1 MLLLNIYLAHT
12 APNKDPETLQAH
24 CDLTKEYLQK
34 IKNSKNLND
43 IIKNLAN
50 QILNDDVILEFFDD
64 FIINHDL
71 GKMNP
76 AFQRF
81 KMENKEFNEAS
92 GESTHSNHSFN
103 KLKDKYR
110 DFFSNSTDQDIDKI
124 ICVFYYLLSNVLN
137 HHGHLK
143 DGFDDKYL
151 KISDKEEDFDRL
163 DKKFYNSK
171 KRTDFDFE
179 LFIFTKLHFSLLI
192 ASDFYA
198 TSEYMN
204 DIKIDDFGVFDKDK
218 KEIIYSKFREFY
230 SSLKPRSDIDILRS
244 DIFQKSSKTL
254 YDNLDKNIFYL
265 EAPTGSGKTLTS
277 LNLALNLLNLNSN
290 LNKIFYVFP
299 FNTLISQS
307 KSIFESIFGDEFDIS
322 VINSI
327 TPPKFNKGNDQ
338 ENSESKYDKTY
349 INRVFYNHPF
359 ILTSHVALFKTLF
372 GISKEEN
379 YGLFSLANSV
389 IILDE
394 IQSYRSNLWEFMALF
409 FDSFA
414 KHLNIKFI
422 IMSATLPKISNL
434 LKNNDDKWCDLLA
447 NSNYFQNTLFKD
459 RVKVDFS
466 LLEIG
471 QDELFETIVSKIKEH
486 KKDKI
491 LVEFIK
497 KSSARD
503 FYNFIRFKFDG
514 YDIFELS
521 GDDNKLYQKIVIAK
535 LKNSNTK
542 AIVVATQVIEAGVD
556 IDMDIGFKDIA
567 TFESEEQFLGRIN
580 RSALKPGSLAYFF
593 DYDNASM
600 IYKNDSRIKFSLKDD
615 GLKKCLI
622 DKNFNPYYEKLLYEL
637 KCENS
642 RVNGGFNSVRENFQ
656 KYISSINFIKISE
669 NMQLINDDRVRIF
682 LPFKIDV
689 SDFDMSEYGDVEH
702 FMDGNFLDGKKIWEA
717 IICLNEVKEYG
728 KRKIEALS
736 LNSLADIFSFNVFM
750 VDDLLRISSQMRYGY
765 IYIEDCDGFI
775 DENGKFDRT
784 AFAKKFNNEDL
795 LL

>member
-81 KMENKEFNEAS
+81 KMENKKFNEAS

-179 LFIFTKLHFSLLI
+179 LFIFIKLHFSLLI

-254 YDNLDKNIFYL
+254 YDNLDRNIFYL

-327 TPPKFNKGNDQ
+327 TPPKFNEGNDQ

>member
-12 APNKDPETLQAH
+12 APNKDSETLQAH

-81 KMENKEFNEAS
+81 KMENKKFNEAS

-151 KISDKEEDFDRL
+151 KISDKEEDFDTL
-163 DKKFYNSK
+163 DKKFYNS
-171 KRTDFDFE
+171 RMRIDFDFE
-179 LFIFTKLHFSLLI
+179 LFILIKLHFSLLI

-750 VDDLLRISSQMRYGY
+750 VDDLLSISSQMRYGY

>member
-1 MLLLNIYLAHT
+1 MLLLNIYLAHK
-12 APNKDPETLQAH
+12 APNKDSETLQAH

-81 KMENKEFNEAS
+81 KMENKKFNEAS

-103 KLKDKYR
+103 KLKDKYK

-151 KISDKEEDFDRL
+151 KISDKEEDFDTL

-179 LFIFTKLHFSLLI
+179 LFILIKLHFSLLI

-750 VDDLLRISSQMRYGY
+750 VDDLLSISSQMRYGY

>member
-81 KMENKEFNEAS
+81 KMENKKFNEAS

-163 DKKFYNSK
+163 DKKFYNSRM
-171 KRTDFDFE
+171 RTDFDFE

-254 YDNLDKNIFYL
+254 YDNLDRNIFYL

-307 KSIFESIFGDEFDIS
+307 KFIFESIFGDEFDIS

-750 VDDLLRISSQMRYGY
+750 VDDLLSISSQMRYGY

>member
-1 MLLLNIYLAHT
+1 MFLLGDYLAHT
-12 APNKDPETLQAH
+12 SPHKDPETLQAH
-24 CDLTKEYLQK
+24 CDLAKEYLQK
-34 IKNSKNLND
+34 IKNGKNLNN

-50 QILNDDVILEFFDD
+50 KILDDDVILEFFDD
-64 FIINHDL
+64 FIVYHDL
-71 GKMNP
+71 GKTNP
-76 AFQRF
+76 AFQKL
-81 KMENKEFNEAS
+81 KMKNENPKFSKAD
-92 GESTHSNHSFN
+92 GETTHSKQSFYM
-103 KLKDKYR
+103 LKDKYK
-110 DFFSNSTDQDIDKI
+110 DFILNYKDENIRETV
-124 ICVFYYLLSNVLN
+124 CVFYYLLSNVLN

-151 KISDKEEDFDRL
+151 NKDSDKL
-163 DKKFYNSK
+163 DKKFCNAE
-171 KRTDFDFE
+171 KRVNFDIE
-179 LFIFTKLHFSLLI
+179 LFIFIKLHFSLLI

-204 DIKIDDFGVFDKDK
+204 DIKIDDLGVFDKDK
-218 KEIIYSKFREFY
+218 KEKIYSKFREFY
-230 SSLKPRSDIDILRS
+230 SSLKPRSDIDSLRS
-244 DIFQKSSKTL
+244 EIFKNTSETL

-307 KSIFESIFGDEFDIS
+307 KSIFETIFGDEFDIS
-322 VINSI
+322 IINSI
-327 TPPKFNKGNDQ
+327 TPPKFSTENEQ
-338 ENSESKYDKTY
+338 ENSESNYDKTY

-434 LKNNDDKWCDLLA
+434 LKNSDDKWCDLLP

-459 RVKVDFS
+459 RVKADFS
-466 LLEIG
+466 LLNIG
-471 QDELFETIVSKIKEH
+471 KNDLFDSIVGKITES

-497 KSSARD
+497 KPSARE
-503 FYNFIRFKFDG
+503 FYNFIRFKFDD

-521 GDDNKLYQKIVIAK
+521 GDDNKLYQKKVIAK
-535 LKNSNTK
+535 LKGSNTK
-542 AIVVATQVIEAGVD
+542 AILVATQVIEAGVD

-567 TFESEEQFLGRIN
+567 TFESEEQFMGRIN

-593 DYDNASM
+593 DYDDASA
-600 IYKNDSRIKFSLKDD
+600 IYKQDSRIKFSLKDNE
-615 GLKKCLI
+615 LKKCLI
-622 DKNFNPYYEKLLYEL
+622 DKNFIPYYDKLLKEL
-637 KCENS
+637 KSENS
-642 RVNGGFNSVRENFQ
+642 RVNSGFNNIRENFQ
-656 KYISSINFIKISE
+656 DDIGNLNFIQISK
-669 NMQLINDDRVRIF
+669 NMQLINDDRIRIF

-689 SDFDMSEYGDVEH
+689 SSFDMSEYGNIEH
-702 FMDGNFLDGKKIWEA
+702 FMDGDFLDGKKIWEA

-736 LNSLADIFSFNVFM
+736 LNSLADIFCFNI
-750 VDDLLRISSQMRYGY
+750 LSSEAKKLPNVKIEYGY
-765 IYIEDCDGFI
+765 VYIEDYDGLI
-775 DENGKFDRT
+775 DEESKLDRT
-784 AFAKKFNNEDL
+784 ALAKKYKNEDL
-795 LL
+795 IL

>member
-1 MLLLNIYLAHT
+1 M
-12 APNKDPETLQAH
+12 
-24 CDLTKEYLQK
+24 
-34 IKNSKNLND
+34 
-43 IIKNLAN
+43 
-50 QILNDDVILEFFDD
+50 ILEFFDD

-81 KMENKEFNEAS
+81 KMKNKEFNEAS

-151 KISDKEEDFDRL
+151 KISDKEDSDTLDNKFD
-163 DKKFYNSK
+163 NSR
-171 KRTDFDFE
+171 KRIDFDFE
-179 LFIFTKLHFSLLI
+179 LFILIKLHFSLLI

-327 TPPKFNKGNDQ
+327 TPPKFSGGNDQ

-542 AIVVATQVIEAGVD
+542 AIVVATQVIEAVVD

-642 RVNGGFNSVRENFQ
+642 RANGGFNSVRENFQ

-750 VDDLLRISSQMRYGY
+750 VDDLLSISSQMRYGY

>member
-81 KMENKEFNEAS
+81 KMKNKEFNEAS

-151 KISDKEEDFDRL
+151 KISDKEDSDTLDNKFD
-163 DKKFYNSK
+163 NSR
-171 KRTDFDFE
+171 KRIDFDFE
-179 LFIFTKLHFSLLI
+179 LFILIKLHFSLLI

-327 TPPKFNKGNDQ
+327 TPPKFSGGNDQ

-542 AIVVATQVIEAGVD
+542 AIVVATQVIEAVVD

-642 RVNGGFNSVRENFQ
+642 RANGGFNSVRENFQ

-750 VDDLLRISSQMRYGY
+750 VDDLLSISSQMRYGY